1 MEQFYELVQES
12 SSTGLSW
19 PDFDEGM
26 VVIAQVDIVK
36 MFEMGGHF
44 LDIDRP
50 AIDGFTG
57 MKGIEQFNQV
67 GLAAGPE

>member
-19 PDFDEGM
+19 PDLNKGM

-36 MFEMGGHF
+36 VLKMGGHF
-44 LDIDRP
+44 LDVDR
-50 AIDGFTG
+50 ATIDGFTG
-57 MKGIEQFNQV
+57 MKGIEQFDEI